1 MERTLTRYIRALRS
15 AGAGVSTTEAMDA
28 ARTVEVVGWED
39 RGVLKTALGTVLA
52 KSVEEKAIHEQ
63 LFELYFSRDAA
74 AAAASQGQPGE
85 GGDPDSGRPGQG
97 EAGADPQTGDAEGSD
112 GGDEG
117 GDPVEALSAL
127 ARGENPGKMAMA
139 LERAGAAAGVDEIR
153 FATQSGYYV
162 RKMMEQMGVE
172 ALEARLMQALGRRDE
187 QGQAEAEALMGD
199 RSALQ
204 KQTRAF
210 VEARFEIY
218 GRSAQDAFMNEILAE
233 RSFGALGRSDTARM
247 RALVER
253 MAKRLAVRHARRRKV
268 RDRGRLD
275 VRRTL
280 RANAGHDGVPFD
292 IIWKIK
298 RKDRPKI
305 VAVCDVSGSVAQYV
319 RFLLLF
325 LHALKEKVTDLET
338 FAFSAHLADVSR
350 PLETLPFETAMRAIV
365 DEVGSGGTDYGAAFL
380 ELDRDFGEVID
391 RRTTVLVLG
400 DGRSNYSNPRLDV
413 FKQIADQAKRL
424 VWLCPEPAPNWGSGD
439 SCLLE
444 YRPFCTLLTQCS
456 TVIDLERALDEILM
470 AYD

>member
-63 LFELYFSRDAA
+63 LFELYFSREAA
-74 AAAASQGQPGE
+74 ANAAAEGQPGE
-85 GGDPDSGRPGQG
+85 GGEPDAGRPGGG
-97 EAGADPQTGDAEGSD
+97 EAEPQAGASEGSE
-112 GGDEG
+112 GGEG

-127 ARGENPGKMAMA
+127 ARGENPGQLAMA

-153 FATQSGYYV
+153 FATQSGYFV

-172 ALEARLMQALGRRDE
+172 ALEARLMEALSRRNAEGD
-187 QGQAEAEALMGD
+187 AEAEALMGT

-204 KQTRAF
+204 KQARAF
-210 VEARFEIY
+210 VKARFEIY

-233 RSFGALGRSDTARM
+233 RSFGALGRSDTERM

-268 RDRGRLD
+268 KDRGRLD

-424 VWLCPEPAPNWGSGD
+424 VWLCPEPATNWGSGD

-444 YRPFCTLLTQCS
+444 YRPFCTLLTHCS
-456 TVIDLERALDEILM
+456 TVTDLERALDEILM

>member
-28 ARTVEVVGWED
+28 ARTVDVVGWAD

-52 KSVEEKAIHEQ
+52 KSVEEKAIHDQ
-63 LFELYFSRDAA
+63 LFELYFSREAA
-74 AAAASQGQPGE
+74 SAAASEGQPGE
-85 GGDPDSGRPGQG
+85 GGDPDTGRPGDG
-97 EAGADPQTGDAEGSD
+97 EAGADPQSGDAEGGE
-112 GGDEG
+112 GGEG

-127 ARGENPGKMAMA
+127 AQGKNPGQLAMA

-153 FATQSGYYV
+153 FATQSGYFV
-162 RKMMEQMGVE
+162 RKMMENMGVE
-172 ALEARLMQALGRRDE
+172 ALEARLMEALTRRNAE
-187 QGQAEAEALMGD
+187 GEAEAEGLIAT

-204 KQTRAF
+204 KQARAF

-218 GRSAQDAFMNEILAE
+218 GKSAQDAFMNEILAE
-233 RSFGALGRSDTARM
+233 RSFGALGRSDTERM

-292 IIWKIK
+292 IVWKIK

>member
-39 RGVLKTALGTVLA
+39 RRVLKTALGTVLA

-63 LFELYFSRDAA
+63 LFELYFSREAA
-74 AAAASQGQPGE
+74 AAAASEGQPGE
-85 GGDPDSGRPGQG
+85 GGDPDSGRPGEG
-97 EAGADPQTGDAEGSD
+97 EAGTDPQSGDAE
-112 GGDEG
+112 GDEG

-127 ARGENPGKMAMA
+127 VRGENPGKMAMA

-153 FATQSGYYV
+153 FATQSGYYS

-172 ALEARLMQALGRRDE
+172 ALEARLMEALGRRDA
-187 QGQAEAEALMGD
+187 QGQADAEALMGD

-338 FAFSAHLADVSR
+338 FAFSAHLADVGR

-391 RRTTVLVLG
+391 RRTTVLILG

>member
-1 MERTLTRYIRALRS
+1 
-15 AGAGVSTTEAMDA
+15 
-28 ARTVEVVGWED
+28 
-39 RGVLKTALGTVLA
+39 
-52 KSVEEKAIHEQ
+52 
-63 LFELYFSRDAA
+63 
-74 AAAASQGQPGE
+74 
-85 GGDPDSGRPGQG
+85 
-97 EAGADPQTGDAEGSD
+97 
-112 GGDEG
+112 
-117 GDPVEALSAL
+117 
-127 ARGENPGKMAMA
+127 MA
-139 LERAGAAAGVDEIR
+139 LERAGAAASVDEIR
-153 FATQSGYYV
+153 FATQSGYFV

-172 ALEARLMQALGRRDE
+172 ALEARLMEALSRRSAEGD
-187 QGQAEAEALMGD
+187 AEAEALMGA

-204 KQTRAF
+204 KQARAF

-233 RSFGALGRSDTARM
+233 RSFGALGRSDTERM

-305 VAVCDVSGSVAQYV
+305 VAFCDVSGSVAQYV

-424 VWLCPEPAPNWGSGD
+424 VWLCPEPATNWGSGD

-444 YRPFCTLLTQCS
+444 YRPFCTLLTHCS
-456 TVIDLERALDEILM
+456 TVTDLERALDEILM